1 MACRRCGSSLEKPGD
16 YCLVCRSPNADS
28 VVVALR
34 DDEAV
39 LTFLDEDE
47 RVGETTIPT
56 VPESDTDLGTRQ
68 VRNFAGRVADE
79 IRRKRPESVFLAG
92 SHDLV
97 RAVRADLHH
106 DVYRVPSEDPVG
118 AVLDRRGGRDLEVV
132 EKAVGEKL
140 GGSHSTMIGGRDGE
154 AVLRE
159 VAGHPHVKKVVPG
172 PIEGGASA
180 PRGGVRAKVTRADT
194 NGNLRL
200 IVREGS
206 SIQENRIVTTAMDA
220 ETGER
225 IRTDLNRVLADAGFR
240 ETE

>member
-1 MACRRCGSSLEKPGD
+1 MACRQCGSSLERPGD
-16 YCLVCRSPNADS
+16 YCLVCRTPNADA

-34 DDEAV
+34 DDEAT
-39 LTFLDEDE
+39 LTFLEDEDV
-47 RVGETTIPT
+47 VGETTVPT
-56 VPESDTDLGTRQ
+56 VPETDADRGTRQ

-92 SHDLV
+92 AHDLV

-106 DVYRVPSEDPVG
+106 DVYRVPADDPVA

-132 EKAVGEKL
+132 ETPADEKL
-140 GGSHSTMIGGRDGE
+140 GGSHSTIIGGREGRR
-154 AVLRE
+154 VLRE

-172 PIEGGASA
+172 PIDGGGSA
-180 PRGGVRAKVTRADT
+180 PRGGVRAKVTRADP

-200 IVREGS
+200 LVREGS
-206 SIQENRIVTTAMDA
+206 SIQEDRIVTTARDT

-225 IRTDLNRVLADAGFR
+225 IRADLNRVLADAGYR
-240 ETE
+240 EDE